1 MSHSTGSEIHLLIIW
16 NYALDKL
23 DEIQADLEKTFLIRR
38 HYRVNWQDHLF
49 SSNLTR
55 FYGQNLPPGSGK
67 EAHCGRGPFHAFIL
81 EDRAPLYETRM
92 TSRGPEQVNV
102 NLFDAKAKYRDWTG
116 GGHRIHATNSPEES
130 DKDIWLLLHRT
141 ADSFRDELDTQ
152 LEEIQLDL
160 IGAEGWQSLGQL
172 FETLNELSNYVVMR
186 NFECLPDQYFY
197 GEHGDIDLLTDDL
210 NNLVYI
216 SNAQKVF
223 PQAFRVHYKIKIAG
237 EPVLFDFRYL
247 GDSYYD
253 LAWSDQIL
261 QTRQLAAGNFYH
273 PDTEN
278 HFYSMLYHALIHK
291 PAVAEDYLE
300 RINRMG
306 TALGLDAASLPD
318 EDYQEQILKAYLEQQ
333 QYRVVEPVDH
343 SVFFNRQRV
352 EMGPLA
358 TLFDNS
364 QLAGRIFETCRNAND
379 LSVFSSEFLGAMPGS
394 DFEYHFGRYRHCLL
408 RPLGISEGD
417 RVLELDCEYGALSRY
432 LGETGAQVTALATTQ
447 SHAMLAKMRCRDLDN
462 VEVISGS
469 IDALTS
475 RQFDWIILCGHV
487 PDNLSVIA
495 GLLSDSGKLAVAAE
509 NKFGVH
515 AFNDTSPSGSDNWTF
530 SAPFNRKNAVAIR
543 PLRDKLVQAG
553 LQETS
558 FWYPFPDHTKPN
570 VFLSDAGLSEPA
582 FMPEELLAKN
592 YAPSVDGSAN
602 RHFLD
607 PLVLRELTRDGMLPE
622 MAPAFLV
629 VASLTPQNQAS
640 TPLALS
646 YSVGRRPEF
655 CTETRI
661 EKQSGQLVVNKLP
674 LFPDL
679 EHKANIDG
687 YALHQNLEQ
696 TQYIKGPL
704 LLWPLTELRAK
715 GGGVDELVSALQPWF
730 SFLMHKAVYK
740 SSGEQNRLADYWVEG
755 LYQDCTPFNLIQSE
769 QGLVYIDQEW
779 QPQTEISLGWVVV
792 RGIVHSILTAPG
804 YEEHSL
810 RLSEIVAQLCQV
822 NNLVINDSEIEQWLA
837 EEKQHLYV
845 VSGLTGFNVS
855 PSTKTLR
862 IARNSH
868 SGSQKGSA
876 ELLSLPGAEQDD
888 EASSAIQNQA
898 RLSRFRQKD
907 DVAFIQ
913 EMEDLVSQAMNSTSY
928 SERKYIDHSL
938 RKELE
943 SYIKLLN
950 RESGLSMAME
960 RCLDVLK
967 STLNHDDYQQWIA
980 RHELREVDAEV
991 LAERM
996 VLHWH
1001 QQPVM
1006 HCYMF
1011 VLPGEEHLL
1020 ADTIDSLAGQLMKNW
1035 HLTVVGFVPA
1045 PDVIF
1050 EQAEFLHWRTLEA
1063 EEDPYDALNQ
1073 EIARHPGHWVS
1084 FIEPGM
1090 QYSQQSLAKI
1100 ADTINLNPGCS
1111 FIYTDDDQVDEK
1123 GIRGFPR
1130 FKPDFNLDL
1139 LRSSPYIGN
1148 GWVPAAHL
1156 IQAGGILALPGA
1168 ENYELALRW
1177 FDTFGDSAFAH
1188 VADVLTHKSS
1198 EVDRPFDSQAG
1209 EMALQQH
1216 FDRQKMAVEIDAGYV
1231 DNSYRIT
1238 YLHQRQ
1244 PKVSIII
1251 PTKDK
1256 LEFLQP
1262 CVESLLDKTTY
1273 PDYEVLVV
1281 DNQSTDP
1288 DTLSYYHELTKAYPD
1303 KVRVLSFDKP
1313 FNFSEMNNWAVQQ
1326 ATGEYLLLL
1335 NNDTEI
1341 VQPEWLDRMMN
1352 HGQREDVGVVGARL
1366 LYPESGRIQH
1376 AGVVLG
1382 MSEIADHPFNDLLT
1396 LNSASHMERARLDQN
1411 YSAVT
1416 AAVMLVKRDIYEN
1429 LGGMDTENLAVLF
1442 NDVDFCLRVG
1452 EQGYRNV
1459 WTPFAIAIH
1468 HGSASLKSPAN
1479 GFYFDVEGYAKK
1491 ALRKRKEQRYM
1502 IKTWLPLL
1510 AKDPAYNKNLSLRQ
1524 FEYNI
1529 DMVAPQNW
1537 DTEHHLRLRV
1547 YGLPVRGGAGDYRVK
1562 QPFSS
1567 LAKSGL
1573 ALCEVGSQHL
1583 NITELERMSPDT
1595 VVVQNAISD
1604 KEIELLQI
1612 YREFKPEVQVVFM
1625 LDDLLHDLPEKSSQ
1639 YRRMKAAYRD
1649 ARSRLRNVL
1658 GYCDRLIVSTEPLA
1672 EMCAD
1677 MIDDIEIIP
1686 NRLQKEKW
1694 LGLQSLRQQ
1703 SSKPRVGWAGAQQ
1716 HQGDLELI
1724 IDVVKETAN
1733 EVDWVFF
1740 GMCPDEIKPYIREE
1754 HQFVD
1759 IEHYPQKLAS
1769 LNLDLA
1775 IAPLEDNDFNRAK
1788 SNLRLLEYG
1797 IMGWPVIC
1805 SDIFPYQTNN
1815 APVTRVAN
1823 QKAEWL
1829 AAIRQILA
1837 DPVALQQAGDSL
1849 KSWVEQHYFLED
1861 HMDEWFS
1868 ALATAEFQAD
1878 ERRNV
1883 IAG

>member
-1 MSHSTGSEIHLLIIW
+1 MDNKTYTFNEETFVYSRDSHATFAYSDGDRTEQVILDAIQACENLSTGSAELEEYISDWPTKYHLSPS
-16 NYALDKL
+16 
-23 DEIQADLEKTFLIRR
+23 R
-38 HYRVNWQDHLF
+38 
-49 SSNLTR
+49 SNLFR
-55 FYGQNLPPGSGK
+55 PFEKNLRGK
-67 EAHCGRGPFHAFIL
+67 
-81 EDRAPLYETRM
+81 
-92 TSRGPEQVNV
+92 
-102 NLFDAKAKYRDWTG
+102 K
-116 GGHRIHATNSPEES
+116 
-130 DKDIWLLLHRT
+130 
-141 ADSFRDELDTQ
+141 
-152 LEEIQLDL
+152 
-160 IGAEGWQSLGQL
+160 
-172 FETLNELSNYVVMR
+172 
-186 NFECLPDQYFY
+186 
-197 GEHGDIDLLTDDL
+197 
-210 NNLVYI
+210 
-216 SNAQKVF
+216 
-223 PQAFRVHYKIKIAG
+223 
-237 EPVLFDFRYL
+237 
-247 GDSYYD
+247 
-253 LAWSDQIL
+253 
-261 QTRQLAAGNFYH
+261 
-273 PDTEN
+273 
-278 HFYSMLYHALIHK
+278 
-291 PAVAEDYLE
+291 
-300 RINRMG
+300 
-306 TALGLDAASLPD
+306 
-318 EDYQEQILKAYLEQQ
+318 
-333 QYRVVEPVDH
+333 
-343 SVFFNRQRV
+343 
-352 EMGPLA
+352 
-358 TLFDNS
+358 
-364 QLAGRIFETCRNAND
+364 
-379 LSVFSSEFLGAMPGS
+379 
-394 DFEYHFGRYRHCLL
+394 
-408 RPLGISEGD
+408 
-417 RVLELDCEYGALSRY
+417 VLELGSGCGAISRF
-432 LGETGAQVTALATTQ
+432 LGEVGCDLTCVEGSFRRASITAA
-447 SHAMLAKMRCRDLDN
+447 RCRDLDN
-462 VEVISGS
+462 VKVYNDNFQDFETTELFDVVTMIGVLEYSRKFIGGKDPVGNALSLARSFLKPDGVLIVAIENKLGLKYWAGAYEDHQGVPFYGIESLYGEQEAVTFGRYDLTRIIKQASFSEVEFYYPYP
-469 IDALTS
+469 DYKLPNLLLTDLAL
-475 RQFDWIILCGHV
+475 QQPEYVL
-487 PDNLSVIA
+487 NN
-495 GLLSDSGKLAVAAE
+495 LLSTATAPVQSAPYQRVFSEGAAYRGLIENKLVGDLANSFMVVAKKGNGNWLSNEQGVAFQYSQGRQKELVKEVSIHTKDNQLRVERRLLSGK
-509 NKFGVH
+509 
-515 AFNDTSPSGSDNWTF
+515 
-530 SAPFNRKNAVAIR
+530 
-543 PLRDKLVQAG
+543 DKPVWLN
-553 LQETS
+553 
-558 FWYPFPDHTKPN
+558 FPD
-570 VFLSDAGLSEPA
+570 SEPLIQG
-582 FMPEELLAKN
+582 ELLFN
-592 YAPSVDGSAN
+592 S
-602 RHFLD
+602 LL
-607 PLVLRELTRDGMLPE
+607 PLV
-622 MAPAFLV
+622 
-629 VASLTPQNQAS
+629 NK
-640 TPLALS
+640 
-646 YSVGRRPEF
+646 VGWNAE
-655 CTETRI
+655 
-661 EKQSGQLVVNKLP
+661 QLVVWMKP
-674 LFPDL
+674 LL
-679 EHKANIDG
+679 QI
-687 YALHQNLEQ
+687 LLEQ
-696 TQYIKGPL
+696 SKESGDRYILPGKFID
-704 LLWPLTELRAK
+704 A
-715 GGGVDELVSALQPWF
+715 
-730 SFLMHKAVYK
+730 
-740 SSGEQNRLADYWVEG
+740 
-755 LYQDCTPFNLIQSE
+755 TPFNTILTDSGDSELFDLEWSPWPQVELNLAIFRGLFHSLARVGTVAQPEAGTPHNIVELAAYVTANLTGENVDIEDYLNKEVELQQLVSGRSASTEGLRASVLNVRVPPTQLQQALQRAEASIAELKGQLLNSGEAKPISLPRQDDLSFIGEVQDLIQ
-769 QGLVYIDQEW
+769 QA
-779 QPQTEISLGWVVV
+779 T
-792 RGIVHSILTAPG
+792 
-804 YEEHSL
+804 
-810 RLSEIVAQLCQV
+810 
-822 NNLVINDSEIEQWLA
+822 DSA
-837 EEKQHLYV
+837 NY
-845 VSGLTGFNVS
+845 
-855 PSTKTLR
+855 
-862 IARNSH
+862 
-868 SGSQKGSA
+868 
-876 ELLSLPGAEQDD
+876 AEQ
-888 EASSAIQNQA
+888 
-898 RLSRFRQKD
+898 K
-907 DVAFIQ
+907 FIQ
-913 EMEDLVSQAMNSTSY
+913 SSIRRQIKNN
-928 SERKYIDHSL
+928 
-938 RKELE
+938 
-943 SYIKLLN
+943 IKLLS
-950 RESGLSMAME
+950 RESKLSPAME
-960 RCLDVLK
+960 SCLEVLK

-1001 QQPVM
+1001 QQPVL

-1198 EVDRPFDSQAG
+1198 EVDRPFDSKAG
-1209 EMALQQH
+1209 EIALQQH

-1288 DTLSYYHELTKAYPD
+1288 DTLSYYQELTKAYPD

-1416 AAVMLVKRDIYEN
+1416 AAVMLVKRDIYES

-1759 IEHYPQKLAS
+1759 IELYPQKLAS